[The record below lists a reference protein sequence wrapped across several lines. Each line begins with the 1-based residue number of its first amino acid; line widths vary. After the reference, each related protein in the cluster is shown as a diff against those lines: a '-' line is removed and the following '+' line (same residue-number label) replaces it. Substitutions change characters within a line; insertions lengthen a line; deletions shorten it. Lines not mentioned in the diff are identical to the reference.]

1 MHVENTLFWKHPFG
15 SIASHGSLI
24 EFFVLDVEY
33 VLDDNRQPIQLG
45 DKIRLADVTVQ
56 RASEVAT
63 DGDVFTVRSHLGR
76 YLNYGDLVWGFEF
89 SRANVNDANFASLD
103 MANFPDVMLVR
114 KSYSQRRKQ
123 RRGRNFKLKYLAK
136 EEAIRKDE
144 VDKEAADLEAFLNDM
159 EEDAELRAGIN
170 IYRNP
175 DYTPAQPQEGD
186 GYAFGDD
193 VGADDDDG
201 DEDKLNITLDIP
213 LDEMVEELNEMD
225 LGDDDEEEEEEHE
238 QLAEEGMPQ

>member
-1 MHVENTLFWKHPFG
+1 M
-15 SIASHGSLI
+15 
-24 EFFVLDVEY
+24 
-33 VLDDNRQPIQLG
+33 
-45 DKIRLADVTVQ
+45 
-56 RASEVAT
+56 
-63 DGDVFTVRSHLGR
+63 
-76 YLNYGDLVWGFEF
+76 
-89 SRANVNDANFASLD
+89 NDANFASLD

-213 LDEMVEELNEMD
+213 LDEVGVCVCVYVCLCVCLCACECERACVFCILVAHM
-225 LGDDDEEEEEEHE
+225 H
-238 QLAEEGMPQ
+238 MPT